1 MTHIYLSTF
10 ITGFKDVVVDNLT
23 RHVDISKINLLL
35 DGLIVYKTETDIKQ
49 IKKINYLNNTFA
61 LLKRLDKYNSQSVDK
76 MLGSVLVDNSI
87 FKTIS
92 RYVTGRKSFRII
104 VSKENQLISANK
116 GLLKSIEGKISKN
129 KNLRL
134 NRLKPDIE
142 FWLLI
147 RSEGEA
153 FFCMRLTK
161 KPNQEKYLEKGELR
175 PELASIL
182 CLISEPQ
189 DDDIFMDPFCGHGSI
204 PIQRLFI
211 PNCKHQEIIASDNN
225 PELVGKLKGKIKQLK
240 KKNTVKNF
248 TIKNFDALNLSS
260 LPDNLVNKIVTDP
273 PWGLYASKIVNID
286 KFQNNMMCEFYRIIA
301 KNGILVILAKKE
313 IFDKTLQSNKDKFK
327 LIKEYTTLVSGQK
340 ASAYKIQ
347 VTK

>member
-10 ITGFKDVVVDNLT
+10 ITGFKDVVADNLSK
-23 RHVDISKINLLL
+23 HVDIPKIDLLL
-35 DGLIVYKTETDIKQ
+35 DGLIVYQTRTDIKQ
-49 IKKINYLNNTFA
+49 IKQINYLNNTFA
-61 LLKRLDKYNSQSVDK
+61 SLKRFGKHNSQSVDK
-76 MLGSVLVDNSI
+76 MLGSILTDNSI
-87 FKTIS
+87 YKTTS
-92 RYVTGRKSFRII
+92 RYITGRNSFRII

-116 GLLKSIEGKISKN
+116 GLLKSIEEKISKN
-129 KNLRL
+129 INLRL

-211 PNCKHQEIIASDNN
+211 PNCKYQEIIASDINQK
-225 PELVGKLKGKIKQLK
+225 LVNKLKAKIRKLQKRKTAKNFKIK
-240 KKNTVKNF
+240 NC
-248 TIKNFDALNLSS
+248 DAFNLTSLSDSS
-260 LPDNLVNKIVTDP
+260 INKIVTDP
-273 PWGLYASKIVNID
+273 PWGLYDRKIDNVER
-286 KFQNNMMCEFYRIIA
+286 FQNNMLIEFHRVLVE
-301 KNGILVILAKKE
+301 NGILVVLAKKE
-313 IFDKTLQSNKDKFK
+313 IFDKALQGNKDKFK
-327 LIKEYTTLVSGQK
+327 LLKEYSTLVSGQK
-340 ASAYKIQ
+340 ASVYKIQ
-347 VTK
+347 TVK